1 MLQQLKNLSRLRKY
15 YLLYEFLTKTT
26 YVFLIALT
34 VGLLGLNFGE
44 VGKILKEWLV
54 PLMGLAVFL
63 PGISRYIVKNP
74 VRSYTWV
81 VAVEVVC
88 VFGFWLTE
96 WGIYPGFLL
105 IGSWCVMMCTA
116 SVLKPLKDKN
126 ISQVIKGDGEFSIL
140 RTRVNA
146 LGAVVIATIGFALLY
161 YRVSTLYAV
170 TLTTTCLIISRYVY
184 VHVMEELYIIEDGRS
199 KGYK

>member
-1 MLQQLKNLSRLRKY
+1 M
-15 YLLYEFLTKTT
+15 
-26 YVFLIALT
+26 
-34 VGLLGLNFGE
+34 
-44 VGKILKEWLV
+44 W
-54 PLMGLAVFL
+54 
-63 PGISRYIVKNP
+63 
-74 VRSYTWV
+74 
-81 VAVEVVC
+81 
-88 VFGFWLTE
+88 
-96 WGIYPGFLL
+96 
-105 IGSWCVMMCTA
+105 SWCVMMCTA